1 VIGSGQAG
9 GNDLSGV
16 RSVKLPTGIGR
27 GISENKM
34 LWRKILGWI
43 LLVWGSGA
51 LILNLYVLTM
61 FSVPDLGGMII
72 STVMSAV
79 FMIIGGLLLRKS
91 KQMVKNPSGK

>member
-1 VIGSGQAG
+1 
-9 GNDLSGV
+9 
-16 RSVKLPTGIGR
+16 
-27 GISENKM
+27 M